1 MNTTLTLGKVAEQ
14 AETIAIERARADL
27 AEQRLADL
35 REMLADTREMLADM
49 REQRDKWETVA
60 QRLVLTNQQPQKPAT
75 SWWRWLRLGGVRPS
89 GGGADGDSQAAA
101 GAVSL
106 VG

>member
-35 REMLADTREMLADM
+35 REMLADM

-60 QRLVLTNQQPQKPAT
+60 QRLSLANQQPRKPAPVLAPADAGGHMYRA
-75 SWWRWLRLGGVRPS
+75 WRWVRK
-89 GGGADGDSQAAA
+89 A
-101 GAVSL
+101 G
-106 VG
+106 

>member
-1 MNTTLTLGKVAEQ
+1 MNTTLTLGKVADQ

-35 REMLADTREMLADM
+35 REMLADM

-60 QRLVLTNQQPQKPAT
+60 QRLSLSLTNQQPRKPAPAPADDGGPLYRA
-75 SWWRWLRLGGVRPS
+75 WRRVRK
-89 GGGADGDSQAAA
+89 A
-101 GAVSL
+101 G
-106 VG
+106 